1 MLDKNTSVAHERGC
15 GCSDCTCG
23 KRNRFFRGKRMKA
36 HDFEIE
42 QLYGIERRRI
52 INRSVIGSGVVSGFA
67 MTKGSSEVGPGFA
80 LDEHGREIVLAQ
92 TARLGPDNLFLIAP
106 GASGCRT
113 VSLDDARPRTSY
125 LLSVH
130 YAERMFGEAN
140 LPGGCGCDKPE
151 KNYVCE
157 AAVFSLTAL
166 RGPCP
171 CGEEPCD
178 RTCECRV
185 TDACGQPRPPD
196 RTPGEPHDR
205 PDPKNGKYAGS
216 DATPP
221 QRTETRQANGD
232 ELPPPERDEA
242 AAKAAERQRIET
254 HANRDRGPHGCVCHW
269 LMDEEIDCRQ
279 PATCDWNG
287 YRIDPSDGVALAC
300 VTIDKTDDGCHPIQI
315 EVVDPCGPRHFVK
328 NNELL
333 YDFIRGCDLTR
344 ISWVSWHYWHRQNQ
358 PMPWKVF
365 ASAFAAADPGENP
378 PPVKTKFVIRF
389 SGPVLAETIR
399 FDSIA
404 IRAVT
409 VDQSTAWRLIR
420 RVPILKLDLTPHG
433 STPLPAGTTNQ
444 IQVYVDAYWVR
455 DEITGGSSWLTWD
468 VFEINVELNGD
479 GILDCH
485 HMPIDGE
492 AIGLEAFPSGNGS
505 PGGIYRSSFRV
516 EPKPHSRQIA

>member
-1 MLDKNTSVAHERGC
+1 LNVLDKNKASTHECGC
-15 GCSDCTCG
+15 GCSECG
-23 KRNRFFRGKRMKA
+23 CGRRNRFFRGKRMKA

-52 INRSVIGSGVVSGFA
+52 LNRSVVGSGVVTGFA
-67 MTKGSSEVGPGFA
+67 MEKESSVVGPGFA
-80 LDEHGREIVLAQ
+80 LDAHGREIVLADK
-92 TARLGPDNLFLIAP
+92 ARLGPENLFLMLI

-113 VSLDDARPRTSY
+113 VSLDEARPRTHY

-130 YAERMFGEAN
+130 YAERMFGDAA

-151 KNYVCE
+151 KNYICE
-157 AAVFSLTAL
+157 TAVFSLLEL

-178 RTCECRV
+178 RTCDCSV
-185 TDACGQPRPPD
+185 TDACAQPRPPD
-196 RTPGEPHDR
+196 RHDDR
-205 PDPKNGKYAGS
+205 PDRTKGKYAEGS
-216 DATPP
+216 GTERGKLEAQPADA
-221 QRTETRQANGD
+221 Q
-232 ELPPPERDEA
+232 ELPPPERDDA
-242 AAKAAERQRIET
+242 AAKAFERDRIDT
-254 HANRDRGPHGCVCHW
+254 HVNRGRGPHACVCHE
-269 LMDEEIDCRQ
+269 LMASEIDCSA
-279 PATCDWNG
+279 PAMCDWNG

-300 VTIDKTDDGCHPIQI
+300 VIVDKTDDGCHPIQI
-315 EVVDPCGPRHFVK
+315 DVVDACGPRHFVK

-344 ISWVSWHYWHRQNQ
+344 ISWVSWHFWHRHTQ

-365 ASAFAAADPGENP
+365 ASAFDAAAGGENP

-389 SGPVLAETIR
+389 SGPVLADTIR

-420 RVPILKLDLTPHG
+420 RVPITKLDLTPYG
-433 STPLPAGTTNQ
+433 STALPAGTTNQ
-444 IQVYVDAYWVR
+444 IQVHVDAYWVR
-455 DEITGGSSWLTWD
+455 DEIAGGSSWLTWD
-468 VFEINVELNGD
+468 VFEIDIEVNGD

-485 HMPIDGE
+485 RLPIDGE